1 MHFLLVPDLGRHWER
16 LLAEGISAVIVAL
29 LMARLVH
36 VANQRREAALLRMQ
50 VISEMNHHIRNAL
63 TAICLTAE
71 SIQNQQCICTRRT
84 DGAAQAGGEPI
95 GIGIP
100 GLAPSLSFRATGFST
115 APSAGVFIHRGGYIR
130 LRSSGTD
137 MDTVGMGTDTTT
149 IISVQTPVTWVRVL
163 IMWEDAVTHTASITE
178 RDPQEAVSIPE
189 LGWLAERA
197 APGDS
202 VAVASMEAVAVSTA
216 VVEGATV
223 GER

>member
-1 MHFLLVPDLGRHWER
+1 MP
-16 LLAEGISAVIVAL
+16 LA
-29 LMARLVH
+29 
-36 VANQRREAALLRMQ
+36 
-50 VISEMNHHIRNAL
+50 
-63 TAICLTAE
+63 
-71 SIQNQQCICTRRT
+71 CTRRT

-202 VAVASMEAVAVSTA
+202 VAVAFMEAVAVSTAVAAVFTA

-223 GER
+223 GERLQLKALSGQLQTIAVEGLLRVRFGPKFGS